1 MLEIRAELTQEIED
15 GTFNLQDIDE
25 DEAEHLKKQLLDH
38 RNHNKRSMRVTSK
51 AAQMDGRLTARLVSD
66 TVSYSPFAALYKF

>member
-25 DEAEHLKKQLLDH
+25 DEAERLKKQLLDH
-38 RNHNKRSMRVTSK
+38 RNHNKRSMRATSK
-51 AAQMDGRLTARLVSD
+51 AAQMDGRLTVRLVSD
-66 TVSYSPFAALYKF
+66 TVSYSLFAALYKF